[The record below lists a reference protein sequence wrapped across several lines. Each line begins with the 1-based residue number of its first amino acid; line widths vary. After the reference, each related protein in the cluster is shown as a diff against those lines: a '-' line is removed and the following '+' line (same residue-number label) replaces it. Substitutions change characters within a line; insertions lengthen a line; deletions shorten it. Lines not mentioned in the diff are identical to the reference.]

1 MIKNDLNWYMKAGHP
16 KHSYNLK
23 LAFVK
28 RVTIS
33 ANVTALSSV
42 LTLFCIKAK
51 KKKKI
56 RPWMELKEKKDKN
69 AFLEARIAS

>member
-16 KHSYNLK
+16 KHSCNLK

-51 KKKKI
+51 KKKKLDHG
-56 RPWMELKEKKDKN
+56 WSSKKKKIKM
-69 AFLEARIAS
+69 LS